1 MKGCSIIKKGKKKKG
16 LAEKNNKILIGFIF
30 ALLSMQIFFF
40 FLSETKINF
49 MDKRNGEG

>member
-1 MKGCSIIKKGKKKKG
+1 MKGCSIIKKEKKKKG

-30 ALLSMQIFFF
+30 ALLSVQIFFF
-40 FLSETKINF
+40 LSKTKINF